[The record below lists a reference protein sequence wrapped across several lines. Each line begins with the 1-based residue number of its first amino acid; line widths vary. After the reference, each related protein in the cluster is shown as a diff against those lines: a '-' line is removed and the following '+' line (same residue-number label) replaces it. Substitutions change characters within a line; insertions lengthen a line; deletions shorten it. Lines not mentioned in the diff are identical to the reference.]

1 MSELILKDNIETL
14 KSFQNDAAWYR
25 EHYDQ
30 LKKKY
35 AGMYIAI
42 NRHKVLSDKD
52 IDKLLKRLQ
61 ISKNKNL
68 TFVVKYISKQDVY
81 PTT

>member
-14 KSFQNDAAWYR
+14 KSFQNDAASYR

-42 NRHKVLSDKD
+42 NKHKVLSEKD
-52 IDKLLKRLQ
+52 I
-61 ISKNKNL
+61 N
-68 TFVVKYISKQDVY
+68 
-81 PTT
+81 